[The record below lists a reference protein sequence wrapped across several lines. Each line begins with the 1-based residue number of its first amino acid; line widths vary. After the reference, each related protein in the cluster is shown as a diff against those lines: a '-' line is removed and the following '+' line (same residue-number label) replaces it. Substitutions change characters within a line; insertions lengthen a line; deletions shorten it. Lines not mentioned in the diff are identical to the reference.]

1 MPPLRG
7 PSAYEQAGRVMD
19 WAVGPTS
26 SPPDLRDR
34 LVRDGLGRED
44 SQAMWG
50 IVMEDIARP
59 LAAPATVR
67 VERTPWDAIDPH
79 EDMMARSFGFGMT
92 PEDMRAVNRF
102 YMAFGE
108 AAEVCLA
115 YVEGRPDPVGW
126 SETLYHPDGRVMLL
140 GGSAT
145 LDEFRHR
152 GIYTAMVAARLR
164 AGAAHGC
171 STAVIQPVNITSAPV
186 CERLGFRSVCE
197 LDLYGYG
204 LTALGTHT
212 GS

>member
-1 MPPLRG
+1 
-7 PSAYEQAGRVMD
+7 
-19 WAVGPTS
+19 
-26 SPPDLRDR
+26 
-34 LVRDGLGRED
+34 
-44 SQAMWG
+44 MWG
-50 IVMEDIARP
+50 MVMEDLARP
-59 LAAPATVR
+59 LAGPATVR
-67 VERTPWDAIDPH
+67 VERTPWDAIDTH

-108 AAEVCLA
+108 AAEVYLA
-115 YVEGRPDPVGW
+115 YVDGRPDPVGW
-126 SETLYHPDGRVMLL
+126 SETLYHPDGNVMLL

-164 AGAAHGC
+164 AGAARGC
-171 STAVIQPVNITSAPV
+171 ATAVIQAVKTTSAPV

-197 LDLYGYG
+197 LDLYVYVP
-204 LTALGTHT
+204 TALRANT